1 MSGVREIA
9 SKIGQLDENRLA
21 NFCIEAIDEDDLNIV
36 KDRMEQGLA
45 ADGSSFPPY
54 TDLTLEMKAATGG
67 FISPSGNIAWKDEG
81 DFYDSWTIKKLDGF
95 AEINSNDVNAEKI
108 FEREP
113 NVLDVSE
120 EESGEMFELKRNQII
135 ESIENFIFE

>member
-1 MSGVREIA
+1 MSDVRGIA
-9 SKIGQLDENRLA
+9 NKISQLDETRLA
-21 NFCIEAIDEDDLNIV
+21 NFFIDSIDDDDLNIV

-54 TDLTLEMKAATGG
+54 TDFTLEMKAATGG

-81 DFYDSWTIKKLDGF
+81 DFYDSWNIKKFDGF
-95 AEINSNDVNAEKI
+95 AEIDSNDANAEKI